1 MKALRAAVDCS
12 TETIMPNHKISM
24 PRIKQV
30 LRCYAAGKG
39 TKSISSLM
47 DISRNTVRKYI
58 NTFNLCGKTIEEVLA
73 MDEPELLRLFDE
85 KPDPWPPIPKSD
97 RYEELQPKLPEY
109 AKMLRRKGT
118 TKLMVFQ
125 KYKKEFPDGYMRSQ
139 FYRILQSYQI
149 QSAPI
154 AHLEH
159 KAGDR
164 MFVDFAGDRLHIID
178 RETGEKVPVEV
189 FVAILPCSQLTYVEA
204 VLSQKKEDFIHAC
217 ENAFYFYG
225 GTPQVIVPDNLKAA
239 VTHPNKY
246 ESELNEDFAA
256 FAEHYGCT
264 ALPTRV
270 RKPRDKALVEGAVKL
285 IYRTIYPMV
294 EEKEYYDLEGLNT
307 AIRVALEIHNNANLT
322 GRNYS
327 RREQYEEIERPCMGP
342 LNPVRFEIM
351 KRAIATVQQNG
362 YVRLD
367 KHYYSVPVELIRKKV
382 HIHYNSTTV
391 NIYYKFEC
399 VATHPIGV
407 KPFGYTTIPDH
418 LPKSQQNYLEW
429 DPGTLLDQAESIGAP
444 VKEYLMKVIE
454 ARRYPEQ
461 AYKSCKG
468 ILALGNRVGE
478 DRLVKACR
486 LGLVLGNYSYQAIE
500 QILSNR
506 QEDVILDQEE
516 VEETVPTIPQH
527 QNIRGKE
534 YYS

>member
-1 MKALRAAVDCS
+1 
-12 TETIMPNHKISM
+12 MPNNKISM

-30 LRCYAAGKG
+30 LRCYVAGNG
-39 TKSISSLM
+39 TRTISSLL
-47 DISRNTVRKYI
+47 DVSRNTVKKYI
-58 NTFNLCGKTIEEVLA
+58 TTFNQSGKTIEEILA
-73 MDEPELLRLFDE
+73 MDEPELLRLFNE
-85 KPDPWPPIPKSD
+85 KPDPYPPQPKSD
-97 RYEELQPKLPEY
+97 RYTELMDRMPEY
-109 AKMLRRKGT
+109 ARKLRKKGM
-118 TKLMVFQ
+118 TKTRIFQ
-125 KYKKEFPDGYMRSQ
+125 QYQKEHPDGYMKSQ
-139 FYRILQSYQI
+139 FFRILQLYLI
-149 QSAPI
+149 QAAPV

-164 MFVDFAGDRLHIID
+164 MYVDFAGDRLHLID

-204 VLSQKKEDFIHAC
+204 VMSQKKEDFIHAC

-225 GTPQVIVPDNLKAA
+225 GTPQAIVPDNLKAA
-239 VTHPNKY
+239 VSHPNKY
-246 ESELNEDFAA
+246 EAELNEDFAA
-256 FAEHYGCT
+256 FAEHYNCT
-264 ALPTRV
+264 ALPARV
-270 RKPRDKALVEGAVKL
+270 RRPKDKALVEGAVKL

-294 EEKEYYDLEGLNT
+294 EDVEYYDLAGLNA
-307 AIRVALEIHNNANLT
+307 AIRVALELHNNANLT

-342 LNPVRFEIM
+342 LNPIRFEIK
-351 KRAIATVQQNG
+351 KRCIVTVQQNG

-367 KHYYSVPVELIRKKV
+367 KHYYSVPVSLIRKKV
-382 HIHYNSTTV
+382 SLHYDSRTV
-391 NIYYKFEC
+391 SIYYKYEC

-407 KPFGYTTIPDH
+407 KPYGYTTNPDH

-429 DPGTLLDQAESIGAP
+429 DPNTLLDQAATIGEP
-444 VKEYLMKVIE
+444 VRDYLAKVIE
-454 ARRYPEQ
+454 ARRYREQ

-468 ILALGNRVGE
+468 ILALGKRVGDE
-478 DRLVKACR
+478 RLLKACR

-506 QEDVILDQEE
+506 QEDIILDH
-516 VEETVPTIPQH
+516 EETEEDAVPTIPQH

>member
-1 MKALRAAVDCS
+1 MS
-12 TETIMPNHKISM
+12 
-24 PRIKQV
+24 RIKQV
-30 LRCYAAGKG
+30 LRCYFAGNG
-39 TKSISSLM
+39 TRTISSLM
-47 DISRNTVRKYI
+47 DISRNTVKKYI
-58 NTFNLCGKTIEEVLA
+58 STFNLCGKTIEEVMA
-73 MDEPELLRLFDE
+73 MNEPELLSLFNE
-85 KPDPWPPIPKSD
+85 KPAPYPP
-97 RYEELQPKLPEY
+97 QPKAARYVELMDLMPEY
-109 AKMLRRKGT
+109 ARMLRKKGV
-118 TKLMVFQ
+118 TKTMVYQ
-125 KYKKEFPDGYMRSQ
+125 RYREEYPDGYMKSQ
-139 FYRILQSYQI
+139 FFRILQMYLI

-164 MFVDFAGDRLHIID
+164 MYVDFAGDRLHLVD
-178 RETGEKVPVEV
+178 RESGDKVPVEV

-204 VLSQKKEDFIHAC
+204 VMSQKKEDFIHAC

-225 GTPQVIVPDNLKAA
+225 GTPQAIVPDNLKAA

-256 FAEHYGCT
+256 FAEHYNCT
-264 ALPTRV
+264 ALPARV
-270 RKPRDKALVEGAVKL
+270 RRPRDKALVEGAVKL
-285 IYRTIYPMV
+285 IYRTIYPLV
-294 EEKEYYDLEGLNT
+294 EDKEFYDLEGLNA

-342 LNPVRFEIM
+342 LNPIRFEIK
-351 KRAIATVQQNG
+351 KRSIATVQTNG

-367 KHYYSVPVELIRKKV
+367 KHYYSVPVSLIRKKV
-382 HIHYNSTTV
+382 HLLYDSKTV
-391 NIYYKFEC
+391 SIYYKYEC
-399 VATHPIGV
+399 VATHPLGA
-407 KPFGYTTIPDH
+407 KPYGYTTNPDH
-418 LPKSQQNYLEW
+418 LPKSQQNYMEW
-429 DPGTLLDQAESIGAP
+429 DPNMLLDQAATIGEP
-444 VKEYLMKVIE
+444 VKEYLSKVIE

-478 DRLVKACR
+478 ERLIKACR
-486 LGLVLGNYSYQAIE
+486 LGLILGHYSYQTIE

-506 QEDVILDQEE
+506 QEDIILDQEE
-516 VEETVPTIPQH
+516 AVDDKVPNIPRH